1 MTFEIFMHFV
11 TGAVL
16 AFGMPIGI
24 ILFSEK
30 R

>member
-11 TGAVL
+11 AGAVL

-24 ILFSEK
+24 IFFTEK